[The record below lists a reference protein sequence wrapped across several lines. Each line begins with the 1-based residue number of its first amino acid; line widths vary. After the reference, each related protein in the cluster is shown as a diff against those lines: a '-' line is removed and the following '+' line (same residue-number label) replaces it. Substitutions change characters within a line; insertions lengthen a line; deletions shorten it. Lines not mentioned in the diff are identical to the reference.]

1 MRTSLLSE
9 KLQEKL
15 QLVNHAISNKNQLPI
30 LLNFLIK
37 AQKGS
42 LTISATDLEIGIKVE
57 IPANTEENGE
67 TTVPAKTFLELI
79 NTIPAGKIILGTK
92 KEGLELLGEKIKTIF
107 QTVSSDEF
115 PKLYEERGGEALT
128 ISKNIIKKDLPK
140 IVFATS
146 QDLTR
151 PALSGVLIRNDP
163 QKDEGLLMVA
173 TDGYRLSIKK
183 YNSSGKDKI
192 KESISVIIPGKVLR
206 ELILIN
212 KGNDEIKTYVSKEI
226 NQVVFFQN
234 DTTLVGRL
242 IEGEFPAFE
251 KIIPQGFSV
260 KTIFDKEDLERA
272 VKACYIFAR
281 NAANIV
287 KLSIQKDKMIA
298 SASTPSLGQ
307 NTIEIEAKT
316 TGEENEIAFN
326 CRYLLDFLSNIGE
339 ETLSFEMTGPLNPG
353 VFKISGDDS
362 FLHLIM
368 PIRIQEET

>member
-206 ELILIN
+206 ELILIRDIP
-212 KGNDEIKTYVSKEI
+212 K
-226 NQVVFFQN
+226 
-234 DTTLVGRL
+234 L
-242 IEGEFPAFE
+242 IFR
-251 KIIPQGFSV
+251 V
-260 KTIFDKEDLERA
+260 T
-272 VKACYIFAR
+272 
-281 NAANIV
+281 
-287 KLSIQKDKMIA
+287 KLS
-298 SASTPSLGQ
+298 
-307 NTIEIEAKT
+307 
-316 TGEENEIAFN
+316 
-326 CRYLLDFLSNIGE
+326 RRR
-339 ETLSFEMTGPLNPG
+339 
-353 VFKISGDDS
+353 GDS
-362 FLHLIM
+362 
-368 PIRIQEET
+368 